1 MLIDGLTDVYGEYHM
16 GITAENVAEKFSVTR
31 EEQDEFAHNSQ
42 MKAASAQE
50 KNLLRKKLFL

>member
-42 MKAASAQE
+42 MKAANAQE
-50 KNLLRKKLFL
+50 KKPF